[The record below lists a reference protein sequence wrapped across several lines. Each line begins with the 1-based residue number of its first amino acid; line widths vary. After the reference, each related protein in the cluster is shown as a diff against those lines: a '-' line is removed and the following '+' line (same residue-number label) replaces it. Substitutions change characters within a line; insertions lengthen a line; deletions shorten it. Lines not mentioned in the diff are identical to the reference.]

1 MCSTLLEVKGNIID
15 TVVEAFD
22 SVIIL
27 NDIFITST
35 MCSTLLGQVK
45 QGQVKYSCH
54 SYNVVMTTKVKTN
67 HNV

>member
-1 MCSTLLEVKGNIID
+1 MCSTLLVVKGNIID

-22 SVIIL
+22 SVMTL

-35 MCSTLLGQVK
+35 MSSTLLGQVK

-54 SYNVVMTTKVKTN
+54 SYKVVMTTKVKTN